1 MGFIEGFPQINGKSV
16 TLTVIDRFS
25 KYARFIPMG
34 HPYIASHSSGM
45 CLHGIPSSIVSDRNL
60 VLKSNFWHKLFS
72 LAGVKLQLP
81 SAFHLQ
87 SETTNKI
94 ITMYLRCL
102 VRDRPQQWLR
112 WLSWAEFCYNSS
124 FQTSLRTSPFNVV
137 YEREPPSVHAY
148 EEGEARLPAIQQQLH
163 ERDEFLAEIKD
174 HQEQSQ
180 QQYKMHFDHKH
191 RDVEF
196 QIGD

>member
-1 MGFIEGFPQINGKSV
+1 LHGTPEEQTEHLHPTGWLQPLEVPSAVWADIAMGFIEGFPQINGKSV

-102 VRDRPQQWLR
+102 VRDRPQQ
-112 WLSWAEFCYNSS
+112 
-124 FQTSLRTSPFNVV
+124 
-137 YEREPPSVHAY
+137 
-148 EEGEARLPAIQQQLH
+148 
-163 ERDEFLAEIKD
+163 
-174 HQEQSQ
+174 
-180 QQYKMHFDHKH
+180 
-191 RDVEF
+191 
-196 QIGD
+196 